1 VKVAVVGGGVV
12 GAACGYELARAGAD
26 VVVLERGAVGQ
37 GTSLGNTGWICPS
50 FTHPLPGPGIVR
62 QGLRSLVQADGP
74 LAVRPGLDPTYLRWL
89 WLFRKSASRSRWQAG
104 MRAFIELNRWTLDAL
119 DAYRRA
125 GVRFEMH
132 SAGMLLAALG
142 REKLDGYL
150 DLFRQIAALGFPG
163 ALTELSGDE
172 AREHE
177 PVLSDRV
184 IGGVVTEVDRWVD
197 PLSLT
202 EGLAAWLREHGHT
215 VREDVQVTSVRGR
228 AGGATVDCDG
238 EELAVDAV
246 VVAAGIS
253 SPALLR
259 SLGVRVPLAPA
270 RGYSLTYPRDG
281 AVAPTRA
288 LYLADALVG
297 SSTYAD
303 RVRLAGVFELGQTEL
318 TLRRRRLA
326 AMLRTVDPFFA
337 DWRPSLAAPLEE
349 WAGLRPVSADG
360 LPLIGRTPAHERVFV
375 ATGHGMLGVTLAPAT
390 GALLAPLVL
399 DGRSHPALAPFDP
412 GRRI

>member
-1 VKVAVVGGGVV
+1 MKVAVVGGGVV
-12 GAACGYELARAGAD
+12 GVACAFELARAGAE
-26 VVVLERGAVGQ
+26 VVVLERGAVGH
-37 GTSLGNTGWICPS
+37 GTSLGNTGWVCPS
-50 FTHPLPGPGIVR
+50 FTHPLPGPGVVR
-62 QGLRSLVQADGP
+62 QGLRSLVQPDGP
-74 LAVRPGLDPTYLRWL
+74 LAIRPGLDPTYLRWL
-89 WLFRKSASRSRWQAG
+89 WLFRKSASRSRWQEG

-119 DAYRRA
+119 DAYRDE

-132 SAGMLLAALG
+132 SAGMLLAALK

-150 DLFRQIAALGFPG
+150 DLFRQIGALGFSG
-163 ALTELSGDE
+163 SLTELTGDE
-172 AREHE
+172 ARELE
-177 PVLSDRV
+177 PVLSEKV
-184 IGGVVTEVDRWVD
+184 IGGVVTEIDRWVD

-202 EGLAAWLREHGHT
+202 EGLAAWLRERGHA
-215 VREDVQVTSVRGR
+215 VREDVQIRSVKGRSGGVTAES
-228 AGGATVDCDG
+228 DG
-238 EELAVDAV
+238 EELAADAV

-270 RGYSLTYPRDG
+270 RGYSLTYSQDG
-281 AVAPTRA
+281 AAVPTRA

-318 TLRRRRLA
+318 TLRRRRLT

-337 DWRPSLAAPLEE
+337 DWQPSLAAPLEE

-360 LPLIGRTPAHERVFV
+360 LPLIGRAPAHERVFV

-390 GALLAPLVL
+390 AALLAPLVL
-399 DGRSHPALAPFDP
+399 EGRSDPALAPFDP